1 MLSPRIKLS
10 LVTLSSFLAAV
21 LVGGNSW
28 GP

>member
-1 MLSPRIKLS
+1 MLSPRVKLS
-10 LVTLSSFLAAV
+10 LITLSSFVVAV